1 MEDNDN
7 YHQEKEIRVQ
17 NITSQNNISSNQ
29 KVDINIK
36 KEDEKDLK
44 NEDENYQNN
53 ENGDSL
59 SYSTLYR
66 SSQSSFNKN
75 SKDIESSIK
84 RRFSSNISISQSD
97 TNNQDLNGYSDKK
110 YFSQNSINRI
120 QPINLFGK
128 ENNNL
133 LVNYLRGTE
142 NYMKNLYLDKDDYQ
156 KSKNYMN
163 KEKFYKNY
171 DDYSDYYDYI
181 KYKST
186 DLSENNKNLLKEE
199 NSNNNSF
206 IGLNKNNL
214 NNNEEKPFNDLNK
227 INNYKNNN
235 EENKKNINNININ
248 NNCYINKIYINPG
261 VNYNN
266 LNESKYDISMCYL
279 GYYSVDCK
287 S

>member
-7 YHQEKEIRVQ
+7 CHQEKEIKVQ
-17 NITSQNNISSNQ
+17 NISSNQ
-29 KVDINIK
+29 KEDINIK
-36 KEDEKDLK
+36 KEGEKDLK

-53 ENGDSL
+53 DNDDSL

-110 YFSQNSINRI
+110 CFSQSSINRI
-120 QPINLFGK
+120 QPTNLFGN

-133 LVNYLRGTE
+133 LVNYFKETE
-142 NYMKNLYLDKDDYQ
+142 NYMKNLYLDKNYYQ
-156 KSKNYMN
+156 KSKNYMK
-163 KEKFYKNY
+163 KEEFYKNY

-186 DLSENNKNLLKEE
+186 DLTDNNKNLLREE

-206 IGLNKNNL
+206 INLNKNNL
-214 NNNEEKPFNDLNK
+214 NNSEEKPFNNLNK

-235 EENKKNINNININ
+235 EESKKNINNININ

-279 GYYSVDCK
+279 GYYTVDCK